1 MAVDNKLLQEEVQ
14 RGAQY
19 ENLKTGV
26 KADVNAEI
34 ADRAA
39 VQNETDGARIEN
51 LAEGFREKAI
61 DEVVETDRE
70 VERARGLARV
80 SQIVD
85 YVFYVIYGLLALRLV
100 LALFA
105 ARENNSFV
113 QFLKAV
119 TDPFY
124 APFRGIMPSISA
136 EGGFTLVLPIVFAL
150 IVYALLHLAINGLLR
165 LGAHRKTEI

>member
-1 MAVDNKLLQEEVQ
+1 MVDNKLLQEEVQ
-14 RGAQY
+14 RGVQY

-26 KADVNAEI
+26 KADVSAEI

-39 VQNETDGARIEN
+39 VQNETEPARIEN

-80 SQIVD
+80 SQFVD
-85 YVFYVIYGLLALRLV
+85 YAFYVVYGLLALRLI

-105 ARENNSFV
+105 ARASNDFV
-113 QFLKAV
+113 QFIKAI

-124 APFRGIMPSISA
+124 APFKGIMPSISA

-165 LGAHRKTEI
+165 IFAHRKTEI